1 MWIDWFSG
9 YIGIMIEHQLAHG
22 TEHDEL
28 SEYLFCVN
36 FQTTVGF
43 RVIHSFHFLHLWVH
57 RTVNYVISPIV
68 RNLGLSHLLFASPVG
83 RTPSSLCNRSFQ
95 IHQNPCNSG
104 N

>member
-22 TEHDEL
+22 TEHYEL

-43 RVIHSFHFLHLWVH
+43 RVIHSFHFLHLWVR
-57 RTVNYVISPIV
+57 RTVNYIANCEKFRFVTFTIC
-68 RNLGLSHLLFASPVG
+68 F
-83 RTPSSLCNRSFQ
+83 
-95 IHQNPCNSG
+95 SG
-104 N
+104 WSNTFFTL